1 MERADEVLRGQL
13 PPLPP
18 LVPHVYAAAD
28 WAWGAVSVA
37 GSLGLAVLLLLRGRL
52 RLFSRRGRFGLVR
65 RPAGVLTAWHTGAI
79 GDYAA
84 WICAGAAAFSV
95 VWGVLLR

>member
-1 MERADEVLRGQL
+1 VLRGQTEEL
-13 PPLPP
+13 PAA
-18 LVPHVYAAAD
+18 VPHAYDGAD
-28 WAWGAVSVA
+28 WAWGAVSVVGA
-37 GSLGLAVLLLLRGRL
+37 LALAALLLIRARLPL
-52 RLFSRRGRFGLVR
+52 RLGWGGLIQ
-65 RPAGVLTAWHTGAI
+65 RPAAMLKAVHSGAI

>member
-1 MERADEVLRGQL
+1 MVL
-13 PPLPP
+13 
-18 LVPHVYAAAD
+18 V
-28 WAWGAVSVA
+28 
-37 GSLGLAVLLLLRGRL
+37 